1 MNVKLFIL
9 IYRCKTEYFGGLVR
23 LQQSEEKKS
32 NDWTIKVKYIKSHPL
47 FSFFEVEAEEAGV
60 RL

>member
-1 MNVKLFIL
+1 MWSFLFLYIVAKLSIL
-9 IYRCKTEYFGGLVR
+9 GGLVR
-23 LQQSEEKKS
+23 LQQSEEKQS
-32 NDWTIKVKYIKSHPL
+32 NDWTINIKYIKSHLL